1 MQNLSIV
8 VRCFNRKHLIDDFL
22 LKLRET
28 LRNYEYGVVLVGG
41 GDLDYENVVV
51 TTEKDALFDG
61 LRNSSGDLVCFIDVG
76 LVGSLR
82 FITTMVGLID
92 EVDRDFD
99 AAMTR
104 KVKGNR
110 LDGLKAKFSHTDFF
124 ENEFCLLKR
133 NAVDAILSENAFSP
147 DFLER
152 EGFRIAWYEY

>member
-1 MQNLSIV
+1 
-8 VRCFNRKHLIDDFL
+8 LIDDFL

-82 FITTMVGLID
+82 FIPTMVGLID

>member
-8 VRCFNRKHLIDDFL
+8 VRCFNRRNMVDDFL
-22 LKLRET
+22 LNLRET
-28 LRNYEYGVVLVGG
+28 LRNYEYEVVLVGG

-51 TTEKDALFDG
+51 TTEKDAIFDG
-61 LRNSSGDLVCFIDVG
+61 LRNASGDLVCFIDVN
-76 LVGSLR
+76 LIDSLR
-82 FITTMVGLID
+82 FIPTMIGLID

-110 LDGLKAKFSHTDFF
+110 FAGLKSKVSHKDFF